1 MEKTM
6 IDQISLRIL
15 ERDPPLDL
23 FFVFQKETDEAEL
36 HCISLNMNETSD
48 DVSSMV
54 ALGDSLDR
62 YREEEGV
69 LMVIDGAS
77 PNRHVY
83 AVDFNPQENEIYFFN
98 AQETEDMF
106 DLLSPQIASLAPY
119 IKKDWL
125 DFAGP
130 FPGCDHQTV
139 FSYGSDT

>member
-6 IDQISLRIL
+6 IDQISLRLL
-15 ERDPPLDL
+15 ECDQPLDL

-36 HCISLNMNETSD
+36 HCISLNMNENSD
-48 DVSSMV
+48 EVSSMV

-62 YREEEGV
+62 YGEEEGV
-69 LMVIDGAS
+69 LMVIDGSS
-77 PNRHVY
+77 PNRRVY
-83 AVDFNPQENEIYFFN
+83 AVDFNPRENEIYFFN

-106 DLLSPQIASLAPY
+106 DLLSPQITSLAPH
-119 IKKDWL
+119 IQKDRL
-125 DFAGP
+125 NFAGA